1 MTDLSLFPE
10 INPNIEEIIQREQ
23 SASPDDVEIEANQE
37 TKRTHKDYFE
47 EKPSLRDN
55 EEMNSTS
62 LVDLAEEDNELVGK
76 VMEKKPSKKGRYDHL
91 NSARLKGL
99 EKRREKAKEKKLA
112 KIEAKKIKEIEKAK
126 RREAT
131 KERNRDKARERYR
144 RLKKEKDVKVE
155 EKRETFKKVE
165 PKNMSFKT
173 FARYMNQYEE
183 VKQAYKV
190 EKEKKFKKNNIKQQV
205 KFKSKPVPVPNH
217 IRQRPQY
224 NPPNYPLSHLYNPD
238 NRNNKPF
245 FM

>member
-23 SASPDDVEIEANQE
+23 SASPEDVEIEAKQE

-55 EEMNSTS
+55 EETNSAS
-62 LVDLAEEDNELVGK
+62 LVDLAEEENEIVGK
-76 VMEKKPSKKGRYDHL
+76 KDDKKALKKRRYDHL
-91 NSARLKGL
+91 KSARLKGL
-99 EKRREKAKEKKLA
+99 EKRRAKAEEKKLA
-112 KIEAKKIKEIEKAK
+112 KAEAKKVKELEKAK

-131 KERNRDKARERYR
+131 KERNRTKARERYR
-144 RLKKEKDVKVE
+144 RLKSEKVVKVE

-173 FARYMNQYEE
+173 FARYMNQYEQ
-183 VKQAYKV
+183 VKEAYKM
-190 EKEKKFKKNNIKQQV
+190 EKEKKQRENNIKQKV
-205 KFKSKPVPVPNH
+205 KFKSKPIPVPR
-217 IRQRPQY
+217 RQRPQY

-238 NRNNKPF
+238 NRNNRPF